1 MDIGSMSLRMDVYGV
16 VLIPVDDESEGG
28 LEFVDAERE
37 GGDGH
42 GLSEIKC
49 VFPPKRSSSAGVK
62 VVKFDE

>member
-1 MDIGSMSLRMDVYGV
+1 MDIGSMSLRMDAYGV
-16 VLIPVDDESEGG
+16 VLIPADESEGELG
-28 LEFVDAERE
+28 FVDAERE

-62 VVKFDE
+62 VVKFEE